1 MTTSESVSGA
11 VQTDAADWQAR
22 EAAVFFQ
29 SAKRVPIVIERGEGT
44 AVFDTDGKRYL
55 DFVAGI
61 ATNSLGHRHPA
72 VVDAVREQADK
83 LIHISNVYYSEPQVQ
98 LAEIL
103 VERSALDRAWFCN
116 SGAEANEAAIKLA
129 RKWGGMHKQ
138 GAYEII
144 TTVNSFHGRTLA
156 AVTATGTDRYKAP
169 FGPLPPGFIVVP
181 FDDVDALRAA
191 VTPKTCAIMLEPIQ
205 GEGGVNVPADDYLPA
220 VRRLCDEQRIL
231 LVLDEIQTGVG
242 RTGTLWAYEQY
253 GVQPEIMTLA
263 KGLAGGVPIG
273 AILAKEDVAACFV
286 PGDHGS
292 TFGGNPLAT
301 AAGYSVM
308 KYVVENDLAA
318 EAKRKGDRL
327 LQRLH
332 GIEDRHHEI
341 AQVRGRGLLCAVQF
355 AADKADAVMR
365 GCLQKGLLVN
375 MLRADTVRFSPPLTV
390 TDGEIEEA
398 ADIFETVLTELASGT

>member
-1 MTTSESVSGA
+1 MS
-11 VQTDAADWQAR
+11 R
-22 EAAVFFQ
+22 EGAVFFQ
-29 SAKRVPIVIERGEGT
+29 AAKRVPLVIERGEGT
-44 AVFDTDGKRYL
+44 AVFDTDGTRYL

-72 VVDAVREQADK
+72 VVEAVREQADK
-83 LIHISNVYYSEPQVQ
+83 LIHISNIFYSEPQVQ
-98 LAEIL
+98 LAELL
-103 VERSALDRAWFCN
+103 VEHSALDRAWFCN

-156 AVTATGTDRYKAP
+156 AVTATGTERYKAP
-169 FGPLPPGFIVVP
+169 FGPLPPGFLVVP

-205 GEGGVNVPADDYLPA
+205 GEGGVNLPDGGYLAA
-220 VRRLCDEQRIL
+220 VRSLCDEQHIL
-231 LVLDEIQTGVG
+231 LVLDEIQTGVA
-242 RTGTLWAYEQY
+242 RTGTLWAYQQY
-253 GVQPEIMTLA
+253 GIEPDIMTLA

-273 AILAKEDVAACFV
+273 AILAKEEVAACFV

-301 AAGYSVM
+301 AAGYSVL
-308 KYVVENDLAA
+308 KYVIEQNLAA

-355 AADKADAVMR
+355 SSDAADAVMR

-390 TDGEIEEA
+390 TDAEIEEA
-398 ADIFETVLTELASGT
+398 ADIFEGVLGEIAGRT